1 MFVYKVYY
9 LQHEYTITWEERP
22 QKSKPG
28 TCKGHFS
35 AAKPQSGEH
44 GEGFLVIFIL
54 EIKELIYVMNRVT
67 PRDLIST

>member
-9 LQHEYTITWEERP
+9 LQHEYTIT

-67 PRDLIST
+67 PRDLINT